1 MQKLEEIGQIID
13 RRREVTV
20 MKADKDQWREEMR
33 KNMIGIQIMKQMVVL
48 HKVV

>member
-1 MQKLEEIGQIID
+1 MQKLEEIRQIID
-13 RRREVTV
+13 RRREVAV
-20 MKADKDQWREEMR
+20 KKIDKDQWREEMR